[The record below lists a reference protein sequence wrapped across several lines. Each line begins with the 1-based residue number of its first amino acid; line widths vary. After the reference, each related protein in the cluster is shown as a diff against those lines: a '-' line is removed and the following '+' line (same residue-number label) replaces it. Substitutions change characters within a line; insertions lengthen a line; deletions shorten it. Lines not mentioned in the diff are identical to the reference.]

1 MRTKS
6 PEIRPGPGPQCRRH
20 PRSQQPPGSPRATC
34 SPQAPRSP
42 QPACASQPARP
53 PCPRCGSGRVGG
65 WGRYR
70 GGHRHRC
77 LDCGRTFTATT
88 ATPAAYL
95 KKPALWNLFCDFMR
109 ISLPVRST
117 AAVLGVH
124 KDTAFRWRHRFL
136 HAVRAG
142 ETSLE
147 GAPRSVV
154 EPLDGRIFV
163 AETWFMFSE
172 KGKRN
177 LGRPAR
183 RHSWVTDWL
192 SAPRAWVVLLG
203 DDSGRHVGRVTGLRR
218 PMVDE
223 LEPVLA
229 EVVSR
234 RNVVLTSPDGPYAQL
249 PRTARRLGL
258 RHERV
263 GLHEGARVGAYR
275 RRLKRWLRPFHGVA
289 TRYLPNYLA
298 WHRLVDRDDGRSR
311 VPGAPSLA
319 AV

>member
-1 MRTKS
+1 
-6 PEIRPGPGPQCRRH
+6 
-20 PRSQQPPGSPRATC
+20 
-34 SPQAPRSP
+34 
-42 QPACASQPARP
+42 
-53 PCPRCGSGRVGG
+53 
-65 WGRYR
+65 
-70 GGHRHRC
+70 
-77 LDCGRTFTATT
+77 
-88 ATPAAYL
+88 L
-95 KKPALWNLFCDFMR
+95 KKPALWDLFCDFMR

-142 ETSLE
+142 KTSLE
-147 GAPRSVV
+147 GAPRSAV
-154 EPLDGRIFV
+154 EPLDGRIYV

-172 KGKRN
+172 KGKRD

-183 RHSWVTDWL
+183 RHAWVTDWL

-203 DDSGRHVGRVTGLRR
+203 DDSGRHVGRLTGLRR

-234 RNVVLTSPDGPYAQL
+234 RNAVLTSPDGPYAQL
-249 PRTARRLGL
+249 PRSARRLGL
-258 RHERV
+258 RHQRV

-298 WHRLVDRDDGRSR
+298 WHRLVDRDDGQSGI
-311 VPGAPSLA
+311 PGAPSFA
-319 AV
+319 PI